1 MKKTLLALLL
11 VVVFATGLV
20 AATAVAEVKEIRIAK
35 QYGLA
40 YLPLIVTEEKGL
52 IEKNIKSTNL
62 GDVKTSWVTLGNGA
76 SANDALLSGSV
87 DYISG
92 GVAPFIILWDKS
104 KGTVKALAAL
114 DHTPI
119 YLNTINPEVKSI
131 RDFTDKDRIA
141 VPTVKVSIQAVILQ
155 MAASKEFGNEN
166 FNKLD
171 YLTVSLKHPDAL
183 IALLS
188 GKSEVTAHFATPPFS
203 FQELENSKVRKI
215 IDSYEV
221 LGGPHTMNVL
231 STSKNFYDNN
241 PKINK
246 AVLKS
251 INQAIA
257 WIKNNKK
264 EAAELYIKATKSNES
279 VNDILSQL
287 NNPQINYD
295 SAPLRITKFS
305 DFLYQIG
312 SINTKPSSWKELF
325 FPDIHHKKGS

>member
-1 MKKTLLALLL
+1 MKKTLLAFLL
-11 VVVFATGLV
+11 VIVLTTGLLATVV
-20 AATAVAEVKEIRIAK
+20 AKEKEIRIAK

-40 YLPLIVTEEKGL
+40 YLPLIVVEEQRL
-52 IEKNIKSTNL
+52 IEKNAKAANL
-62 GDVKTSWVTLGNGA
+62 GAVKTSWVTLGSGA

-92 GVAPFIILWDKS
+92 GVAPFITLWDKS
-104 KGTVKALAAL
+104 KGAVKALAAL

-119 YLNTINPEVKSI
+119 YLNTVNPEVKSI
-131 RDFTDKDRIA
+131 RDFTEKDRIA
-141 VPTVKVSIQAVILQ
+141 VPAVKVSIQAVILQ
-155 MAASKEFGNEN
+155 MAAAQEFGNEN
-166 FNKLD
+166 FSKLD
-171 YLTVSLKHPDAL
+171 SLTVSLKHPDAL
-183 IALLS
+183 VALLS

-215 IDSYEV
+215 VDSYEI

-231 STSKNFYDNN
+231 STTKKFYDNN
-241 PKINK
+241 PKLNK
-246 AVLKS
+246 VVLQS
-251 INQAIA
+251 IDEAIA
-257 WIKNNKK
+257 WIKNNKR
-264 EAAELYIKATKSNES
+264 EAAELYIKASKSYES
-279 VNDILSQL
+279 VSDILAQL

-312 SINTKPSSWKELF
+312 SIKTKPANWKELF

>member
-1 MKKTLLALLL
+1 MKKTLLAFLM
-11 VVVFATGLV
+11 VVVFTTGLFTTS
-20 AATAVAEVKEIRIAK
+20 AAEVKEIRIAK

-40 YLPLIVTEEKGL
+40 YLPLIVVEEKRL
-52 IEKNIKSTNL
+52 IEKNAKGANL
-62 GDVKTSWVTLGNGA
+62 GMVKTSWVTLGSGA

-104 KGTVKALAAL
+104 KGAVKALAAL

-131 RDFTDKDRIA
+131 RDFTEKDRIA
-141 VPTVKVSIQAVILQ
+141 VPAVKVSIQAVILQ
-155 MAASKEFGNEN
+155 MAAAQEFGNEN
-166 FNKLD
+166 FTKLD
-171 YLTVSLKHPDAL
+171 SLTVSLKHPDAL
-183 IALLS
+183 VALLS

-203 FQELENSKVRKI
+203 FRELDNSKVRKI
-215 IDSYEV
+215 IDSYEI

-231 STSKNFYDNN
+231 STTKKFYDNN
-241 PKINK
+241 PKLNK
-246 AVLKS
+246 VVLQS
-251 INQAIA
+251 IDEAIA
-257 WIKNNKK
+257 WIKNNKR
-264 EAAELYIKATKSNES
+264 EAAELYIKVSKSNES
-279 VNDILSQL
+279 VSEILAQL
-287 NNPQINYD
+287 NNPQIDYD

-312 SINTKPSSWKELF
+312 SIKTKPANWKELF

>member
-1 MKKTLLALLL
+1 MKKTLLAFLMA
-11 VVVFATGLV
+11 VVFTTGLF
-20 AATAVAEVKEIRIAK
+20 TTSVAEVKEIRIAK

-40 YLPLIVTEEKGL
+40 YLPLIVVEEKRL
-52 IEKNIKSTNL
+52 IEKNAKAANL
-62 GDVKTSWVTLGNGA
+62 GAVKTAWVTLGSGA

-104 KGTVKALAAL
+104 KGLVKALAAL

-131 RDFTDKDRIA
+131 RDFTEKDRIA
-141 VPTVKVSIQAVILQ
+141 VPAVKVSIQAVILQ
-155 MAASKEFGNEN
+155 MAAAQEFGNEN
-166 FNKLD
+166 FTKLD
-171 YLTVSLKHPDAL
+171 SLTVSLKHPDAL
-183 IALLS
+183 VALLS

-203 FQELENSKVRKI
+203 FQELDNSKVRKI
-215 IDSYEV
+215 IDSYEI
-221 LGGPHTMNVL
+221 LGGPHTMNVV
-231 STSKNFYDNN
+231 SANKKFYDSN

-246 AVLKS
+246 VVLQS
-251 INQAIA
+251 IDEAIT
-257 WIKNNKK
+257 WIKSNKR
-264 EAAELYIKATKSNES
+264 EAAELYVKASKSNES
-279 VNDILSQL
+279 VSEILAQL
-287 NNPQINYD
+287 NNTQIDYD

-312 SINTKPSSWKELF
+312 SIKTKPSSWKDLF

>member
-1 MKKTLLALLL
+1 MKKTLLAFIM
-11 VVVFATGLV
+11 VVVFTTGLFTTS
-20 AATAVAEVKEIRIAK
+20 AAEVKEIRIAK

-40 YLPLIVTEEKGL
+40 YLPLIVVEEKRL
-52 IEKNIKSTNL
+52 IEKNAKGANL
-62 GDVKTSWVTLGNGA
+62 GTVKTTWVTLGSGA

-104 KGTVKALAAL
+104 KGAVKALAAL

-131 RDFTDKDRIA
+131 RDFTEKDRIA
-141 VPTVKVSIQAVILQ
+141 VPAVKVSIQAVILQ
-155 MAASKEFGNEN
+155 MAAAQEFGNEN
-166 FNKLD
+166 FTKLD
-171 YLTVSLKHPDAL
+171 PLTVSLKHPDAL
-183 IALLS
+183 VALLS

-215 IDSYEV
+215 IDSYEI

-231 STSKNFYDNN
+231 STTKKFYDNN
-241 PKINK
+241 PKLNRV
-246 AVLKS
+246 VLQS
-251 INQAIA
+251 IDEAIA
-257 WIKNNKK
+257 WIKNNKR
-264 EAAELYIKATKSNES
+264 EAAELYIKASKSNES
-279 VNDILSQL
+279 VSEILAQL
-287 NNPQINYD
+287 NNPQIDYD

-312 SINTKPSSWKELF
+312 SIKTKPANWKELF
-325 FPDIHHKKGS
+325 FPGIHHKKGS